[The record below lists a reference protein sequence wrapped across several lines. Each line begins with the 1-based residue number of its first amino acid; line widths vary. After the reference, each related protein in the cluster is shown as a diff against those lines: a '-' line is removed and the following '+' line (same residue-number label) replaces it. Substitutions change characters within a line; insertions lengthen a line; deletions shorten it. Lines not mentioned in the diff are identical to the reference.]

1 MPMKAAGSLCPA
13 NGIATCFQNLPLG
26 ICLGFGIW
34 ILGFSASSLGQPTP
48 AQLQFFE
55 NKIRPVM
62 ADNCYKCHSHQAEK
76 VKAGLFLDTREGVL
90 TGGESGP
97 AIVPGDAEK
106 SLLIKAIRYTNPDLQ
121 MPPKGKKLSDEQ
133 IADLTTWVKMGAPDP
148 RVAGAAKNWSDSGK
162 KHWAWQP

>member
-1 MPMKAAGSLCPA
+1 MPMKAVVRLCPV
-13 NGIATCFQNLPLG
+13 NGMPTRFGNLPVG

-34 ILGFSASSLGQPTP
+34 ILGFASSSLAYPTP

-55 NKIRPVM
+55 NKIRPVLTN
-62 ADNCYKCHSHQAEK
+62 NCYNCHSHQAEK

-90 TGGESGP
+90 AGGESGP
-97 AIVPGDAEK
+97 AIVPGDPEK

-133 IADLTTWVKMGAPDP
+133 
-148 RVAGAAKNWSDSGK
+148 
-162 KHWAWQP
+162 